1 MQIANRRNAF
11 GAPIALV
18 LGLAFVAPAAQ
29 AQAPSP
35 VTDHM
40 LEMYAGPDEYYLFER
55 DRKKVV
61 DYKSER
67 MVRVCAGES
76 RHVVPLRVTYDDEK
90 TTLGS
95 GDCIRVE
102 AKEVY
107 IEPDKPLETGWVLH
121 ADVDTLN

>member
-1 MQIANRRNAF
+1 MHIAKRQNAL
-11 GAPIALV
+11 GAATFAALGLV
-18 LGLAFVAPAAQ
+18 LMAPAAQ

-35 VTDHM
+35 LMDHM
-40 LEMYAGPDEYYLFER
+40 LETYSGPDEYYLFED

-67 MVRVCAGES
+67 MVRVCAGDS
-76 RHVVPLRVTYDDEK
+76 RHVVPLRVSYDGDK
-90 TTLGS
+90 TTLGP
-95 GDCIRVE
+95 GDCIRIE

-107 IEPDKPLETGWVLH
+107 IEPDETLETGWVLH